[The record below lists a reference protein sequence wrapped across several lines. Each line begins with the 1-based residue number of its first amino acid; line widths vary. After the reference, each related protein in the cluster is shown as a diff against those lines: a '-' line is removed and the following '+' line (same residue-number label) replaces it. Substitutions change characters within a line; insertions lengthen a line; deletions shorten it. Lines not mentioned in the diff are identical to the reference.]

1 MLFMSVADSNQR
13 QLMSTTSSR
22 AKKLLASVGFPA
34 KEVSLNQDSPDIN
47 KLTILVVDDHHLIRG
62 GTVGTVQEYFTEA
75 RLLSAQTSREALS
88 IISMSV
94 PDVVIVDL
102 SLPERP
108 GMNANVETGIALLKQ
123 LMQQYPTLNLMVQ
136 SSYVKALVRIKH
148 EIDNHQGGFTVA
160 DKSLCAREMLNRLEW
175 AIEGITH
182 TKELATDLEIK
193 PEWFE
198 VLQLAFAEGLQDKAI
213 ARKMYKSER
222 MIRHYWTKIQD
233 VLQVYPEEGQNIR
246 ALTQIQAREQ
256 GLID

>member
-1 MLFMSVADSNQR
+1 MLFMPVVDLNQT
-13 QLMSTTSSR
+13 QLMLTTASR
-22 AKKLLASVGFPA
+22 AKQLLENVGFLA
-34 KEVSLNQDSPDIN
+34 KENSMNQDSSETN

-62 GTVGTVQEYFTEA
+62 GTLATIQEHYTDGIM
-75 RLLSAQTSREALS
+75 LSAQTSREALS
-88 IISMSV
+88 LVSMSA
-94 PDVVIVDL
+94 PDVAIVDL

-108 GMNANVETGIALLKQ
+108 GMTANVETGIALLKQ

-136 SSYVKALVRIKH
+136 SSYVKALVRLKH

-160 DKSLCAREMLNRLEW
+160 DKSLSAEEMLHRLEW

-182 TKELATDLEIK
+182 TKELNTDLEIK

-198 VLQLAFAEGLQDKAI
+198 VLQLAFVEGLQDKAI

-246 ALTQIQAREQ
+246 ALTQIQAREK

>member
-1 MLFMSVADSNQR
+1 MSVVDSNQR
-13 QLMSTTSSR
+13 PLMPTTPSR
-22 AKKLLASVGFPA
+22 AKRLLESVGSLA
-34 KEVSLNQDSPDIN
+34 KEVFMNQDSSSIDQ
-47 KLTILVVDDHHLIRG
+47 LTILVVDDHHLIRG
-62 GTVGTVQEYFTEA
+62 GTLAIIQDYYKEA
-75 RLLSAQTSREALS
+75 RLLSAQSSHEALS
-88 IISMSV
+88 LISMSA
-94 PDVVIVDL
+94 PDVVIIDL

-108 GMNANVETGIALLKQ
+108 GMTAHVETGIALLKQ

-136 SSYVKALVRIKH
+136 SSYVKALVRLKH

-160 DKSLCAREMLNRLEW
+160 DKSLSAQEMLNRLEW

-182 TKELATDLEIK
+182 TKELKTDLEIK

-198 VLQLAFAEGLQDKAI
+198 VLQLAFVEGLQDKAI

-246 ALTQIQAREQ
+246 ALTQIQAREK